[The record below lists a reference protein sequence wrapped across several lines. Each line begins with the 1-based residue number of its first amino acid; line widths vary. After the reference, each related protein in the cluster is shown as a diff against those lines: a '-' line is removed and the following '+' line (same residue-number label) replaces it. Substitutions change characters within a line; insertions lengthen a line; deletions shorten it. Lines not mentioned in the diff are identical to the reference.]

1 MVKETLSQTINKVN
15 NNKKNRIFI
24 CICINILLLLLLY
37 LLPIES
43 KHSLCIYKN
52 ITGKECFNCGMT
64 RAFLSV
70 LHLNFKQAVQYNWRV
85 VIVFPYTVIV
95 YILVWAKYVFK
106 KGGEQ

>member
-1 MVKETLSQTINKVN
+1 MVKETLSQTINKIN

-24 CICINILLLLLLY
+24 CLCINILLLILLY
-37 LLPIES
+37 MLPIES

-52 ITGKECFNCGMT
+52 VTGKECFNCGMT

-95 YILVWAKYVFK
+95 YVAAWVKYVFK